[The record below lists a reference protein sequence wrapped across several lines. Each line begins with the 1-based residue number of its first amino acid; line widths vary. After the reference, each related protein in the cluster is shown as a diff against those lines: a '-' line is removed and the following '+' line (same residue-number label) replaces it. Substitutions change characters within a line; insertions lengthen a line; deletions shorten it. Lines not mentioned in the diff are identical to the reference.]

1 MVHGVDR
8 KKILVELNKQAS
20 KCSRTIQCLLQV
32 HIAREDTKF
41 GLSELELRALVT
53 ELDQFPNV
61 EVVGLMGMATNTK
74 DSNVINDEF
83 NFLKNLLMNLVQRET
98 GIRSVWG

>member
-1 MVHGVDR
+1 M
-8 KKILVELNKQAS
+8 
-20 KCSRTIQCLLQV
+20 
-32 HIAREDTKF
+32 AREDTKF

-83 NFLKNLLMNLVQRET
+83 NFLKNLYDELGSTRNWHTLSMGMSEIIKLPLKMGQPM
-98 GIRSVWG
+98 